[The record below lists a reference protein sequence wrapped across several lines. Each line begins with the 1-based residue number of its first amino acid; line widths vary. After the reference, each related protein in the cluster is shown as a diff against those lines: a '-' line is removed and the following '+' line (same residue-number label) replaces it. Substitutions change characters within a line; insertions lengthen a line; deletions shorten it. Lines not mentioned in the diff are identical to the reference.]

1 MAAQDGITVV
11 RIHNVNTCKIIAA
24 RIATP
29 NRRVTYEGDAAIDG
43 VRRAR
48 RRPIHL
54 AFLNAAGAKTGKLL
68 PTARPMD
75 HIGGLDVTCIDAA
88 TPLVIFP
95 GGPTSGRPAARA
107 LLRLDADRAFM
118 ARLEAVRIE
127 AGERMG
133 FRNVR
138 SIVIPKPVLVGA
150 PAKGGT
156 VAGRY
161 FMPHACHKAFA
172 ITGAVGLAT
181 ACATAGTIAEE
192 VAGRAPAS
200 ARRHD
205 RASLRPPRCSHGE
218 DARPRRAGG
227 LGVADRAPPVRR
239 NGVRKRPGIQRER
252 YRRLSQSPIAIR
264 GARTVRFRPA
274 PDRRPL
280 ISKPQGGT
288 SCLISKPQPTPMRR
302 RRNQAILS
310 TALLPGSVRRRG
322 RYPARPLLAR
332 GCRDG
337 EAVGRRLHQDR
348 QNDDR
353 AGGVL
358 HYRDR
363 HREHRQ

>member
-1 MAAQDGITVV
+1 MASPTRVPCVLMRGGTSRGPFFLASDLPADAQQRDEILIAVMGAGHDLQVDGIGGGNPLTSKVAIVGPSTVPGADVDFLFAQVKVAERAVDTSPNCGNMLSAVGPFAIEQGLVAAQDGITVV

-43 VRRAR
+43 VPGTAA
-48 RRPIHL
+48 PIHL

-88 TPLVIFP
+88 TPLVIFRAADL
-95 GGPTSGRPAARA
+95 GKTGRESPAE
-107 LLRLDADRAFM
+107 LDADRAFM

-192 VAGRAPAS
+192 VAGALPLPRDVTIEHPSGRLDVRMEKMPGHAEPVVSVLRTARRLFEGTVFANVQASSAS
-200 ARRHD
+200 A
-205 RASLRPPRCSHGE
+205 
-218 DARPRRAGG
+218 
-227 LGVADRAPPVRR
+227 
-239 NGVRKRPGIQRER
+239 
-252 YRRLSQSPIAIR
+252 
-264 GARTVRFRPA
+264 
-274 PDRRPL
+274 
-280 ISKPQGGT
+280 
-288 SCLISKPQPTPMRR
+288 
-302 RRNQAILS
+302 
-310 TALLPGSVRRRG
+310 TA
-322 RYPARPLLAR
+322 A
-332 GCRDG
+332 
-337 EAVGRRLHQDR
+337 
-348 QNDDR
+348 
-353 AGGVL
+353 
-358 HYRDR
+358 
-363 HREHRQ
+363 